1 MSTIRK
7 SRMSFISDG
16 AQTAFPFGWD
26 YIAKSYMKVSV
37 NAVDLRY
44 TTDYYV
50 SGQTLYMVQ
59 PIAAGSKVIIYRE
72 TPSNRLVSWSDG
84 SILKAADFTLF
95 EIQLL
100 HLMEETEDK
109 LAEMAFSIDPADDAW
124 DAKGFKIK
132 NAGVATDLDDVVT
145 IRYMNSV
152 HITYVTAVEELLRQV
167 VAARNATLGF
177 KGEAETARDQS
188 LNYKDAAETARDRAI
203 AAQEATQLLVNDVT
217 NAYDPL
223 AARVTTAEGDI
234 GLLNSAVNTKMDND
248 RITVDFDTPVDG
260 EGANGDLWF
269 VAAVPEA

>member
-1 MSTIRK
+1 MSTVRK

-16 AQTAFPFGWD
+16 VQTAFPFGWD
-26 YIAKSYMKVSV
+26 YIAKSYIKVSV
-37 NAVDLRY
+37 NAVDLSY
-44 TTDYYV
+44 TTHYYV

-59 PIAAGSKVIIYRE
+59 PIEAGSKVVIYRE

-167 VAARNATLGF
+167 VAARAQTLGF
-177 KGEAETARDQS
+177 KDDAETARDQS
-188 LNYKDAAETARDRAI
+188 RTYKDAAEEARDRAL
-203 AAQEATQLLVNDVT
+203 AAQEATQLLVNGVT
-217 NAYDPL
+217 DAYDPL
-223 AARVTTAEGDI
+223 AARVTTTEGDI
-234 GLLNSAVNTKMDND
+234 SLLETAVNTKMDND
-248 RITVDFDTPVDG
+248 RITVDFDIPVDE
-260 EGANGDLWF
+260 EGSDGDLWF